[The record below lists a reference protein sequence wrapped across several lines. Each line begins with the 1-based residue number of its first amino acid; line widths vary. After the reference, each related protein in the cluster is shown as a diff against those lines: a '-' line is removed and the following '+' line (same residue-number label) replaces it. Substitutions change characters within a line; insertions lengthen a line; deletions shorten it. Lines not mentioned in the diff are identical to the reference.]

1 MNESIYR
8 NIHATRHA
16 GKVVLVTGG
25 SSGLGLAAAKR
36 FVREGAVVY
45 ITGRRQ
51 SELDAATL
59 DIGRGA
65 KAIRGDIANAAD
77 LDRVYSQ
84 IAAAEGRIDILFAN
98 AGGGEFAPLSQVTE
112 AQVNKYVDINFKG
125 TLFTIQKALRL
136 MHPGGAIV
144 ITGSTAS
151 VEGGPAFGVYA
162 ATKAALRSLT
172 RTWASDLKGRD
183 IRVNIVVPGVVV
195 TPAYKS
201 ELKLTDEQIEEYC
214 AEMAAVTPLGRV
226 GTPDEIA
233 KAVSFLASDDA
244 SYITGAEL
252 FVDGG
257 RTQI

>member
-1 MNESIYR
+1 MNESDYR
-8 NIHATRHA
+8 NVHAAKHA

-25 SSGLGLAAAKR
+25 SSGLGLATAKR
-36 FVREGAVVY
+36 FAREGAMVY

-51 SELDAATL
+51 TELDAAAPV
-59 DIGRGA
+59 IGHGA

-77 LDRVYSQ
+77 LDRIYSH
-84 IAAAEGRIDILFAN
+84 IAAAEGHIDILFAN
-98 AGGGEFAPLSQVTE
+98 AGGGEFAPLPEVTE

-136 MHPGGAIV
+136 MRPGSAIV

-151 VEGGPAFGVYA
+151 VEGAPAFGVYA

-172 RTWASDLKGRD
+172 RTWATDLKGRD

-195 TPAYKS
+195 TPGYKS
-201 ELKLTDEQIEEYC
+201 ELKLTDEQIEHFT
-214 AEMAAVTPLGRV
+214 AQVAVETPLGRA